1 MSMSWPTL
9 FLASIGIG
17 LLVGPLL
24 FLAGPLMVPAGLLVT
39 IMGFWIFDCMVQ
51 LRWMHQRELAMALGV
66 AMRRQAPI
74 LPVLEGNPLAETVP
88 WWKALLGWFFPY
100 PFYAPIY
107 AWRHGARA
115 VLVRAIDRA
124 RAGDPE
130 AIMEPGLLHA
140 DDLLDIQMDTLVS
153 GLNPGRTRGGRL
165 RAELANASTQAIYP
179 VLIMFLTLTIA
190 MFWLLFIA
198 PKMKRII
205 SDLGM
210 EYPWLTAK
218 VEAVVSNAAP
228 AMVAA
233 ILVVGA
239 LAMLCWF
246 VPRLAWSIPGFSG
259 LIAPWGRGRLLE
271 SLGLL
276 VRSGRDLPSAL
287 ELLDKPAIHGC
298 EARRRLKLMRL
309 KIDEGA
315 TANSAMR
322 QAGWI
327 DAPQEAWLGLA
338 TRSGRFSEALVEL
351 GGSLQSLSLRR
362 LKWRSTLASTFG
374 VLLVGLLVGL
384 VVVAFFIPLVEMIE
398 WLGG

>member
-1 MSMSWPTL
+1 
-9 FLASIGIG
+9 
-17 LLVGPLL
+17 
-24 FLAGPLMVPAGLLVT
+24 
-39 IMGFWIFDCMVQ
+39 
-51 LRWMHQRELAMALGV
+51 
-66 AMRRQAPI
+66 
-74 LPVLEGNPLAETVP
+74 
-88 WWKALLGWFFPY
+88 
-100 PFYAPIY
+100 
-107 AWRHGARA
+107 
-115 VLVRAIDRA
+115 
-124 RAGDPE
+124 
-130 AIMEPGLLHA
+130 
-140 DDLLDIQMDTLVS
+140 
-153 GLNPGRTRGGRL
+153 
-165 RAELANASTQAIYP
+165 
-179 VLIMFLTLTIA
+179 
-190 MFWLLFIA
+190 
-198 PKMKRII
+198 
-205 SDLGM
+205 
-210 EYPWLTAK
+210 
-218 VEAVVSNAAP
+218 
-228 AMVAA
+228 MVAA

-351 GGSLQSLSLRR
+351 GGTLQSLSLRR